1 MYYIALC
8 NVINV
13 SLSSVRTEQAGT
25 DGAEQVLYRETALS
39 VPLSLDL
46 CAVGALKLGLP
57 CISLWQCMAPEVTFC
72 EHRES
77 KTRYMEVAL
86 IYKLVELKMM
96 FIFYLYW
103 TKKRLACNSN
113 KKAKVNSA
121 EKNLS
126 KKDEGAP
133 SNDRRKRWITEERS
147 VLLSAEKWWHL
158 LHFCEYLKF
167 YQVKERI
174 FFFLTCFCFT
184 ALA

>member
-1 MYYIALC
+1 MEQSRCFIGKLLYL
-8 NVINV
+8 
-13 SLSSVRTEQAGT
+13 SLSLWTFVQWGHWN
-25 DGAEQVLYRETALS
+25 LS
-39 VPLSLDL
+39 CP
-46 CAVGALKLGLP
+46 A
-57 CISLWQCMAPEVTFC
+57 SLWQCMAPEVTFC

-96 FIFYLYW
+96 FIFHLYW

-167 YQVKERI
+167 YQVKEKI
-174 FFFLTCFCFT
+174 FFF
-184 ALA
+184 